1 MLVACAAVLEDPD
14 ILVLDE
20 PTNHLDLANIATL
33 ERWLT
38 EVIKLPMLIVSHD
51 RAFLNRVTTRTL
63 FLRADG
69 AHSFKTP
76 FSVARQALLARDA
89 ADARRRSLEE
99 KEIKRLEETCARYKV
114 WAQKNDEFDKKR
126 KIVERRIERMEAGKT
141 KVYVARERR
150 LELGESEMEAKV
162 ALRVEGL
169 TVRTPDERALFN
181 IERLAVRAGDRIA
194 LLGTNGAGKS
204 TLLSALARE
213 FAAKDAH
220 YDGKAQVRFNP
231 GARLAVFDQAMA
243 DLPLDASL
251 IEYMTEVDG
260 VGERE
265 AIQAL
270 IKAGF
275 PYRRMEQAIS
285 LLSFGERAR
294 LNSSLKAERPN
305 FYLLDE
311 PTNHL
316 TSRAR
321 KTWRAELAEA
331 DVSCVFVSHDRYFTR
346 TAADAVPGNPARQAG
361 RGRGPRR
368 VLRGAGLNR
377 RGLPRARPRGRLT
390 PQPGRRGLGQVQ
402 VGAAIGASFRFIG
415 EAEQGL
421 GHHADPGVVHRR
433 AAPRRALRPTWALV
447 PRTDRLRL
455 RDDRRDGSPLPPAAR
470 GDHPG
475 DDQFAAHPRA
485 AAGAG
490 SNGVLG
496 ANLMV
501 GRVSPAWLVAFII
514 WAITW
519 ASRSAAVRA
528 TFRRWRAAARRTSWW
543 RCGT

>member
-1 MLVACAAVLEDPD
+1 M
-14 ILVLDE
+14 
-20 PTNHLDLANIATL
+20 
-33 ERWLT
+33 
-38 EVIKLPMLIVSHD
+38 KLPMLIVSHD

-69 AHSFKTP
+69 AHAFKTP
-76 FSVARQALLARDA
+76 FSVARQSLLERDA
-89 ADARRRSLEE
+89 ADARRRSIEE

-126 KIVERRIERMEAGKT
+126 KIVERRIERLEGAKT

-162 ALRVEGL
+162 SLRVEGL

-204 TLLSALARE
+204 TLLAALARE
-213 FAAKDAH
+213 FAAKDVH

-231 GARLAVFDQAMA
+231 GARLAVFDQAMS

-251 IEYMTEVDG
+251 IAYMTQVDG

-275 PYRRMEQAIS
+275 PHRRMEQAIS

-294 LNSSLKAERPN
+294 LKFLRLKAERPN

-316 TSRAR
+316 DIEGQEDLESQ
-321 KTWRAELAEA
+321 LAEA

-346 TAADAVPGNPARQAG
+346 SAATRF
-361 RGRGPRR
+361 
-368 VLRGAGLNR
+368 LEIR
-377 RGLPRARPRGRLT
+377 RGKLVEVEDPDEFFDA
-390 PQPGRRGLGQVQ
+390 
-402 VGAAIGASFRFIG
+402 
-415 EAEQGL
+415 QG
-421 GHHADPGVVHRR
+421 
-433 AAPRRALRPTWALV
+433 
-447 PRTDRLRL
+447 
-455 RDDRRDGSPLPPAAR
+455 
-470 GDHPG
+470 
-475 DDQFAAHPRA
+475 
-485 AAGAG
+485 
-490 SNGVLG
+490 
-496 ANLMV
+496 
-501 GRVSPAWLVAFII
+501 
-514 WAITW
+514 
-519 ASRSAAVRA
+519 
-528 TFRRWRAAARRTSWW
+528 
-543 RCGT
+543 

>member
-1 MLVACAAVLEDPD
+1 
-14 ILVLDE
+14 VLDE

-76 FSVARQALLARDA
+76 FSAARQSLLERDA

-114 WAQKNDEFDKKR
+114 WAQKNDMIDKKR
-126 KIVERRIERMEAGKT
+126 KIVERKIERIEGAKT

-169 TVRTPDERALFN
+169 AVKTPDARPLFN

-204 TLLSALARE
+204 TLLTVLARE

-251 IEYMTEVDG
+251 IEYMCEVDG

-275 PYRRMEQAIS
+275 PHRRMEQAIG

-294 LNSSLKAERPN
+294 LKFLRLKAERPN
-305 FYLLDE
+305 LYLLDE

-316 TSRAR
+316 DI
-321 KTWRAELAEA
+321 EGQEDLENQLAEA

-346 TAADAVPGNPARQAG
+346 TAATRFIEI
-361 RGRGPRR
+361 
-368 VLRGAGLNR
+368 R
-377 RGLPRARPRGRLT
+377 RGKLVEVEDPDEFFDA
-390 PQPGRRGLGQVQ
+390 
-402 VGAAIGASFRFIG
+402 
-415 EAEQGL
+415 EA
-421 GHHADPGVVHRR
+421 
-433 AAPRRALRPTWALV
+433 
-447 PRTDRLRL
+447 
-455 RDDRRDGSPLPPAAR
+455 
-470 GDHPG
+470 
-475 DDQFAAHPRA
+475 
-485 AAGAG
+485 
-490 SNGVLG
+490 
-496 ANLMV
+496 
-501 GRVSPAWLVAFII
+501 
-514 WAITW
+514 
-519 ASRSAAVRA
+519 
-528 TFRRWRAAARRTSWW
+528 
-543 RCGT
+543 

>member
-1 MLVACAAVLEDPD
+1 MSGRWSVLGVENAGFAYNKGFVFRHISFLLDEAKTALVGENGAGKSTLLKCLSGELELDEGHIVRSRSTKVGYVPQEIPAHFFELTVREVMQRALARGGAEGEDWRIDIMLEGHRMAAAVAEGDFRALSGGWQRLVLVACAAVLEDPD

-69 AHSFKTP
+69 AHSFKAP
-76 FSVARQALLARDA
+76 FSAARQSLLERDA

-99 KEIKRLEETCARYKV
+99 KEIRRLEETCARYKV
-114 WAQKNDEFDKKR
+114 WAQKNDMFDKKR
-126 KIVERRIERMEAGKT
+126 KIVERRIERMETSKT

-169 TVRTPDERALFN
+169 AVKTPDARPLFI

-204 TLLSALARE
+204 TLLTALARE

-251 IEYMTEVDG
+251 IEYMCEVDG

-275 PYRRMEQAIS
+275 PHRRMEQAIG
-285 LLSFGERAR
+285 LLSSGERAR
-294 LNSSLKAERPN
+294 LKFLRLKAERPN
-305 FYLLDE
+305 LYLLDE

-316 TSRAR
+316 DI
-321 KTWRAELAEA
+321 EGQEDLENQLAEA
-331 DVSCVFVSHDRYFTR
+331 DASCIFVSHDRYFTR
-346 TAADAVPGNPARQAG
+346 TAATRFIEI
-361 RGRGPRR
+361 
-368 VLRGAGLNR
+368 R
-377 RGLPRARPRGRLT
+377 RGKL
-390 PQPGRRGLGQVQ
+390 VE
-402 VGAAIGASFRFIG
+402 V
-415 EAEQGL
+415 E
-421 GHHADPGVVHRR
+421 DPDEFFD
-433 AAPRRALRPTWALV
+433 AQA
-447 PRTDRLRL
+447 
-455 RDDRRDGSPLPPAAR
+455 
-470 GDHPG
+470 
-475 DDQFAAHPRA
+475 
-485 AAGAG
+485 
-490 SNGVLG
+490 
-496 ANLMV
+496 
-501 GRVSPAWLVAFII
+501 
-514 WAITW
+514 
-519 ASRSAAVRA
+519 
-528 TFRRWRAAARRTSWW
+528 
-543 RCGT
+543 